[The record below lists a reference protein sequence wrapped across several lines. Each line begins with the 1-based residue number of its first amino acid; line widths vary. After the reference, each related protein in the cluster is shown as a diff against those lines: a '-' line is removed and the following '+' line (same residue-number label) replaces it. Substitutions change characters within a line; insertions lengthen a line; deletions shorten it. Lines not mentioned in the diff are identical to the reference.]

1 MLTSQEQERY
11 ARQIMMPEL
20 GEAGQET
27 LKRSR
32 VLVIGAG
39 GLGSPAA
46 YYLAVP
52 AANLLNEMF
61 GVYQKFGENFWY
73 VAGGIAVFVLT
84 AVTSLIVYNSIPS
97 VRNEEDFQ

>member
-46 YYLAVP
+46 YYLAAAGVGMEYPSIAVIVP
-52 AANLLNEMF
+52 P
-61 GVYQKFGENFWY
+61 FGEKN
-73 VAGGIAVFVLT
+73 T
-84 AVTSLIVYNSIPS
+84 TSLPVTF
-97 VRNEEDFQ
+97 RK

>member
-46 YYLAVP
+46 
-52 AANLLNEMF
+52 
-61 GVYQKFGENFWY
+61 
-73 VAGGIAVFVLT
+73 
-84 AVTSLIVYNSIPS
+84 
-97 VRNEEDFQ
+97 